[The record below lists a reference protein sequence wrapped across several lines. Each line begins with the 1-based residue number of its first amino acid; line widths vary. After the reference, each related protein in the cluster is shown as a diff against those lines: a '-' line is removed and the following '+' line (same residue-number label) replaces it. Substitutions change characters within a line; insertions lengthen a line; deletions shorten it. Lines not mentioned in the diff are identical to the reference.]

1 MNTLPKVA
9 LSSRG
14 TAGAFVAKPVTDAP
28 FPYVILGGR
37 EDIPNP
43 SNGREKAA
51 EVVNERAWFAA
62 HVELAQPRWSNA
74 RQALVQSLAL
84 PQQSLRPPGM
94 GEALQDDAAWDGG
107 TPGGASMR
115 AAPAPLAPPPI
126 KLRAKR
132 RAPTLSQ
139 VGDPVAATPEPASA
153 ASNPAEPGLPLLKEG
168 SAPLVPIPGL
178 GMASAP
184 VAAWPAARPLVARG
198 PAAAAAAAP
207 QAGGRFK
214 KIIGMALLCGLLGAA
229 GFLLFSEFVSPA
241 LNLRSAESGAPQPV
255 ASQATV
261 PEATVPAVVAPSQ
274 SPAPV
279 IASAP
284 AWADESEAGVGAAA
298 AAKPAEPAQASPA
311 FVSYVAQL
319 RVSGVSL
326 GASPRALINGRMVH
340 LGDLLEPTL
349 GIRLVAVDGA
359 VRHLVFEDNA
369 QARLTAR
376 Y

>member
-1 MNTLPKVA
+1 
-9 LSSRG
+9 
-14 TAGAFVAKPVTDAP
+14 
-28 FPYVILGGR
+28 
-37 EDIPNP
+37 
-43 SNGREKAA
+43 
-51 EVVNERAWFAA
+51 
-62 HVELAQPRWSNA
+62 
-74 RQALVQSLAL
+74 
-84 PQQSLRPPGM
+84 
-94 GEALQDDAAWDGG
+94 
-107 TPGGASMR
+107 
-115 AAPAPLAPPPI
+115 
-126 KLRAKR
+126 
-132 RAPTLSQ
+132 
-139 VGDPVAATPEPASA
+139 
-153 ASNPAEPGLPLLKEG
+153 
-168 SAPLVPIPGL
+168 
-178 GMASAP
+178 
-184 VAAWPAARPLVARG
+184 
-198 PAAAAAAAP
+198 
-207 QAGGRFK
+207 
-214 KIIGMALLCGLLGAA
+214 MALLCGLLGAA